1 MSDKDSPRNRPVV
14 LRPDNFTPP
23 ERTPWG
29 GERIL
34 GRYKDGL
41 RLKAGGVVG
50 ESWEVSVE
58 PDFPAVVDGA
68 ASEAPT
74 LESAALADVI
84 ARDPEGWLGAEA
96 PLGGSPLLVK
106 LLDAATPLSVQIHPA
121 DDDPA
126 LGPGESGKP
135 ESWLVVEADEGAGL
149 YLGLAPGVDEAS
161 MRRAIEHGDDV
172 SALLPFVPVEPGDFF
187 LIEAGTPHAI
197 GGGVTL
203 VEPQRVLPG
212 KRGLTYRY
220 WDWNRRYDAEGRPD
234 DNGEPRALHVDDALR
249 VTRWALPRGEALLP
263 EVRVRSGAP
272 ALEAPASLRLLCGP
286 SDAPLSST
294 TLEVAVLSGTGP
306 LVLGASLGFRA
317 LTVIAGA
324 LTIDGLRLERGRCAA
339 LPAEQAHQLE
349 IDGAWAVLSRAMAGP
364 S

>member
-34 GRYKDGL
+34 ASYKDGL
-41 RLKAGGVVG
+41 RLQASGVVG

-68 ASEAPT
+68 ASEAPS
-74 LESAALADVI
+74 LEGAPLADVI
-84 ARDPEGWLGAEA
+84 ARDLEGWLGAEA
-96 PLGGSPLLVK
+96 SLGGSPLLVK

-149 YLGLAPGVDEAS
+149 YLGLQPGVDESS
-161 MRRAIEHGDDV
+161 MRAAIEAGDDV
-172 SALLPFVPVEPGDFF
+172 SALLPFVPVAPGDFF

-220 WDWNRRYDAEGRPD
+220 WDWNRRYDTDGRPD
-234 DNGEPRALHVDDALR
+234 DSGSPRALHVNEALR
-249 VTRWALPRGEALLP
+249 VTRWSLPRGEDLLP
-263 EVRVRSGAP
+263 EVRVRAGAP
-272 ALEAPASLRLLCGP
+272 ELDGPATARPLCGP
-286 SDAPLSST
+286 ADAPLCSR
-294 TLEVAVLSGTGP
+294 TLEVGVLAGSGP
-306 LVLGASLGFRA
+306 LVLGASAGFRA
-317 LTVIAGA
+317 ITVIAGA
-324 LTIDGLRLERGRCAA
+324 LTIDGLRLERGRSAA
-339 LPAEQAHQLE
+339 LPADQAHQLE
-349 IDGAWAVLSRAMAGP
+349 LEGAWAVVSRAMAGD

>member
-34 GRYKDGL
+34 ASYKDGL
-41 RLKAGGVVG
+41 RLQTTGVVG

-58 PDFPAVVDGA
+58 PDFPALVDGS
-68 ASEAPT
+68 ASEAPS
-74 LESAALADVI
+74 LEGVPLADVI
-84 ARDPEGWLGAEA
+84 ARDPAGWLGAEA
-96 PLGGSPLLVK
+96 ALGGSPLLVK

-149 YLGLAPGVDEAS
+149 YLGLQPGVDEGS
-161 MRRAIEHGDDV
+161 MRRAIEAGDDV
-172 SALLPFVPVEPGDFF
+172 SALLPFVPVAPGDFF

-220 WDWNRRYDAEGRPD
+220 WDWNRRYDEQGQPD
-234 DNGEPRALHVDDALR
+234 EAGDPRELHVDAALR
-249 VTRWALPRGEALLP
+249 VTRWSLARGDALLP

-272 ALEAPASLRLLCGP
+272 ALEEPATLQRLCGP
-286 SDAPLSST
+286 TDAALTSE
-294 TLEVAVLSGTGP
+294 TLEVGVLAGSGP
-306 LVLGASLGFRA
+306 LILGASEGFRA

-324 LTIDGLRLERGRCAA
+324 LTIDGLRLERGRSAA
-339 LPAEQAHQLE
+339 LPADQAHQLQL
-349 IDGAWAVLSRAMAGP
+349 DRAWAVVSRAMAGA
-364 S
+364 

>member
-1 MSDKDSPRNRPVV
+1 MSDNISPRNRPVV

-34 GRYKDGL
+34 RRYKDGL
-41 RLKAGGVVG
+41 RLEARGVVG

-58 PDFPAVVDGA
+58 PDFPAAVDGR
-68 ASEAPT
+68 ASGAPE
-74 LESAALADVI
+74 LEGALLADLI
-84 ARDPEGWLGAEA
+84 AADPEGWLGEEA
-96 PLGGSPLLVK
+96 ALGGAPLLVK

-149 YLGLAPGVDEAS
+149 YLGLQPGVDEAA
-161 MRRAIEHGDDV
+161 MRAAIEAGEDV
-172 SALLPFVPVEPGDFF
+172 SALLPFVPVAPGDFF

-220 WDWNRRYDAEGRPD
+220 WDWNRRYDAAGQPD
-234 DNGEPRALHVDDALR
+234 PAGSPRALHVDEALR
-249 VTRWALPRGEALLP
+249 VTRWELPRGEKLLD

-272 ALEAPASLRLLCGP
+272 ELTGPATFTPLCGP
-286 SDAPLSST
+286 GGAALAST
-294 TLEVAVLSGTGP
+294 TLEVGVLAGTGKR
-306 LVLGASLGFRA
+306 VLEASRGFRA
-317 LTVIAGA
+317 LTVVAGA
-324 LTIDGLRLERGRCAA
+324 LQLDGLRLERGRSAA
-339 LPAEQAHQLE
+339 LPAERAHELTLE
-349 IDGAWAVLSRAMAGP
+349 GAWAVVSRAMG
-364 S
+364 